1 MNTTLLTL
9 VLYLGV
15 AGAFDDGK
23 IVFTDSKAKRL
34 IETRNVNS
42 LRYEDIKKLTDKER
56 EYFINLINPNRDP
69 LYNLTTKELML
80 IDPRD

>member
-23 IVFTDSKAKRL
+23 IVFTDSQAKQN
-34 IETRNVNS
+34 INS
-42 LRYEDIKKLTDKER
+42 LSYIEIRNLTNTER
-56 EYFINLINPNRDP
+56 EYYINLINPSRDP

-80 IDPRD
+80 IDLRD